1 MSEHEAK
8 HHKAWSVFMG
18 LMSAAMAGFL
28 LVRSLKPKAKE

>member
-8 HHKAWSVFMG
+8 KHRSWNVFMG

-28 LVRSLKPKAKE
+28 LIRSLKPKAKE